1 MQGKLYGRATP
12 NLQDTFLFFL
22 LVIKLT
28 FKTLENER
36 T

>member
-12 NLQDTFLFFL
+12 NLQDTFFLF
-22 LVIKLT
+22 LVGD
-28 FKTLENER
+28 KTNLQD

>member
-12 NLQDTFLFFL
+12 NLQDTFFFW
-22 LVIKLT
+22 VIKLT